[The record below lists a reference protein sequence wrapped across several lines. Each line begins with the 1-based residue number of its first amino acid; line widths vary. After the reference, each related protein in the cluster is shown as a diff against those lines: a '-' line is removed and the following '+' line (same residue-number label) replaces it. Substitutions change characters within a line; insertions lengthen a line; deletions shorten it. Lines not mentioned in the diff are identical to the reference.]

1 MKKEKYSYKY
11 FKEGMPEWKRIKD
24 PFTSRIFYRPISFF
38 LASLAAKMKISA
50 NTISYF
56 SAVIAILSCVLL
68 AIPSYEANIVGAI
81 FVNIWLL
88 LDCTD
93 GNIARSVKSQP
104 FGGFADSV
112 SSYILVAFLSTSL
125 GISTFLNGGLFFK
138 PQQTIIIVILG
149 ILGSTSDTLMR
160 LIYQKYKNSESELVE
175 QGKLKKEI
183 EKRVDK
189 NQTNSFI
196 VRLES
201 DFGIGGILPILVLIG
216 TICHMQDL
224 VVICCFVYYFG
235 SILLIIAKYM
245 RMAIRK
251 TAQIEKGE

>member
-1 MKKEKYSYKY
+1 M
-11 FKEGMPEWKRIKD
+11 
-24 PFTSRIFYRPISFF
+24 
-38 LASLAAKMKISA
+38 
-50 NTISYF
+50 
-56 SAVIAILSCVLL
+56 
-68 AIPSYEANIVGAI
+68 
-81 FVNIWLL
+81 
-88 LDCTD
+88 
-93 GNIARSVKSQP
+93 
-104 FGGFADSV
+104 
-112 SSYILVAFLSTSL
+112 
-125 GISTFLNGGLFFK
+125 
-138 PQQTIIIVILG
+138 
-149 ILGSTSDTLMR
+149 
-160 LIYQKYKNSESELVE
+160 E

-224 VVICCFVYYFG
+224 VVIYCFVYYFG
-235 SILLIIAKYM
+235 SSLLMIAKYM

>member
-1 MKKEKYSYKY
+1 MEEKEYNYRY
-11 FKEGMPEWKRIKD
+11 FKENMPEWKRIKD
-24 PFTSRIFYRPISFF
+24 PFTSRIFYRPVSFW
-38 LASLAAKMKISA
+38 LASFAAKMRISA

-56 SAVIAILSCVLL
+56 SAFVAILSCVFLS
-68 AIPSYEANIVGAI
+68 IPSYVANIIGAI

-104 FGGFADSV
+104 FGGFADGI

-125 GISTFLNGGLFFK
+125 GISTFFNGGLLFK
-138 PQQTIIIVILG
+138 SQQTIIIVILG
-149 ILGSTSDTLMR
+149 VLGSSSDTLMR
-160 LIYQKYKNSESELVE
+160 LIYQKYKNSENELVE

-189 NQTNSFI
+189 NQTNSLV

-201 DFGIGGILPILVLIG
+201 DLGIGGILPILVLFG

-224 VVICCFVYYFG
+224 IVMYCFVYYFG
-235 SILLIIAKYM
+235 SSLLMTTKYI
-245 RMAIRK
+245 RIAIRK